1 MQATLIIIPS
11 FIFPMEVE
19 GKKKKKP
26 AEDSQEPSE
35 QLPILFSSQEKILF
49 YCEDG
54 YLLEAL

>member
-1 MQATLIIIPS
+1 MHATLIIIPS

-19 GKKKKKP
+19 GKKKKP

-35 QLPILFSSQEKILF
+35 QVPILFSSQEKILF